1 MVARVVANF
10 PDAVIGFEPAPL
22 HCFDHGAHQFPVAV
36 AQRIGITGLFAC
48 IRQFD
53 DELDDRAEH
62 VQLNLLIR
70 GVSDADRPGAGVSG
84 E

>member
-1 MVARVVANF
+1 MATLLDSA
-10 PDAVIGFEPAPL
+10 DAQSEVLLDGFLA
-22 HCFDHGAHQFPVAV
+22 
-36 AQRIGITGLFAC
+36 
-48 IRQFD
+48 QFD